1 MVRQRCRND
10 RTRFDTKGNYVTLF
24 GVLCITTVITY
35 TQAQKSHGFD
45 GVRFISPP
53 FSLDRVSR
61 RFSLPANYFSLIGRV
76 RRFVARKLKLI
87 VSWKRSRERI
97 NYTPSSARAG
107 SPRRRNETIWNEFI
121 RAPNNRGERGWL
133 AGSSRS
139 RVSRLSILSANSRKL
154 SYVKR
159 WNFSSIYISRG
170 SVSCDTHT
178 LSQELGSRWL
188 AFVRAM
194 YD

>member
-1 MVRQRCRND
+1 MGRNAASGTTLLSPENLSDNKSQTSQKFTQLLSQPGAPLLAMVRQRCRND

-87 VSWKRSRERI
+87 VSRKRSRERI

-107 SPRRRNETIWNEFI
+107 SPRRRNETI
-121 RAPNNRGERGWL
+121 
-133 AGSSRS
+133 
-139 RVSRLSILSANSRKL
+139 
-154 SYVKR
+154 
-159 WNFSSIYISRG
+159 
-170 SVSCDTHT
+170 
-178 LSQELGSRWL
+178 
-188 AFVRAM
+188 
-194 YD
+194 